1 MDWVPCRKSQNL
13 TPIQDGRMRD
23 LGAVQVE
30 AINNHGQI
38 VGYESGGHEHA
49 ALWQNHK
56 LRDLG
61 TLGGTDSHACAID
74 ER

>member
-1 MDWVPCRKSQNL
+1 
-13 TPIQDGRMRD
+13 MRD

-38 VGYESGGHEHA
+38 VGYEVGGHEHA

-61 TLGGTDSHACAID
+61 TLGGTDSHAYAID